1 MLRSTQIPSSVSALK
16 RALALWPY
24 VFIAVSATG
33 LAYIVAWN
41 AALNWHK

>member
-1 MLRSTQIPSSVSALK
+1 MLRSITQIPSSVSALK

-33 LAYIVAWN
+33 LAYIAFECRSP
-41 AALNWHK
+41 LG